1 MSPTAN
7 QRATDPSPLAAPA
20 VPQALDALAEAQWL
34 ALVDSTSPEARALLQ
49 AQATAL
55 APALADTFYGAMLAD
70 PHASGFLSHEA
81 VNTRLRASM
90 QRWVRDLMSAWDERS
105 AQELMALQR
114 HVGAVHARIGVRM
127 ELVMRGARLIKR
139 GLGQGLL
146 ASGAPTAVVVD
157 ALVAGCAL
165 IDLALEMMSGQYSTA
180 HETAARAD
188 EAYRTFAS
196 SMNMSLERERQ
207 RTALLDWQYHFLQSV
222 MTAVPGES
230 LPQIGQSSFGLWIH
244 HKAVAIFSRSPELD
258 SISQAMERIDRAL
271 LPLCQRAVGE
281 PRAEEL
287 RRLVRSVTVEVDQI
301 RYLKDTLFD
310 HLVDLEAGRDAL
322 TQLLNRRFL
331 PSILSREVELSRRAN
346 KPFSLLLIDVDHFKD
361 INDQHGHDAGDRVL
375 QHLANVLVN
384 VVRSG
389 DFVFRYGGEEFL
401 IISVEITPEQALQV
415 AEKIRRAVENE
426 AFLLSNGRTLRATIS
441 VGVAPHTGHPDYQHL
456 IERADL
462 ALYAAKQAG
471 RNRCIVRN

>member
-1 MSPTAN
+1 
-7 QRATDPSPLAAPA
+7 
-20 VPQALDALAEAQWL
+20 
-34 ALVDSTSPEARALLQ
+34 
-49 AQATAL
+49 
-55 APALADTFYGAMLAD
+55 
-70 PHASGFLSHEA
+70 
-81 VNTRLRASM
+81 
-90 QRWVRDLMSAWDERS
+90 
-105 AQELMALQR
+105 
-114 HVGAVHARIGVRM
+114 
-127 ELVMRGARLIKR
+127 
-139 GLGQGLL
+139 
-146 ASGAPTAVVVD
+146 
-157 ALVAGCAL
+157 
-165 IDLALEMMSGQYSTA
+165 
-180 HETAARAD
+180 
-188 EAYRTFAS
+188 
-196 SMNMSLERERQ
+196 
-207 RTALLDWQYHFLQSV
+207 
-222 MTAVPGES
+222 
-230 LPQIGQSSFGLWIH
+230 
-244 HKAVAIFSRSPELD
+244 
-258 SISQAMERIDRAL
+258 
-271 LPLCQRAVGE
+271 VGE